1 MSAGV
6 GAGGSAGKRGLR
18 ALDPRPKL
26 LLMATVS
33 TLCMLTEGMVFLFA
47 EVAAL
52 LVLLAVGRADFA
64 LLWRRCRT
72 LVALIASLFVIQALF
87 AAPGS
92 YGTGLGGGAG
102 GGAGAAETAGA
113 AAMAD
118 PALINIGNISLV
130 HISGLFLAAMLALRL
145 IIIVVSA
152 QILLE
157 GEVRDYM
164 LAFTQMRLPY
174 ELAFMVVMG
183 LHFLPILRD
192 EAMSTYYCMQL
203 RGVAFRK
210 TSLPKKLKAYAGLC
224 LPVLVSTLRRADE
237 TSTAMELRGFRAMG
251 GRTYMRKLVMNRAD
265 VAALVLL
272 PAVFVTLFILLR

>member
-1 MSAGV
+1 MSV
-6 GAGGSAGKRGLR
+6 SANKRGLR
-18 ALDPRPKL
+18 SLDPRPKL

-33 TLCMLTEGMVFLFA
+33 TLCMLTENMVFLLA

-52 LVLLAVGRADFA
+52 LVVLAVGRADFA

-72 LVALIASLFVIQALF
+72 LIALIASLFVIQALF
-87 AAPGS
+87 AAPAAGGS
-92 YGTGLGGGAG
+92 WPGGADAQG
-102 GGAGAAETAGA
+102 TSGA
-113 AAMAD
+113 AALTD

-130 HISGLFLAAMLALRL
+130 HISGVYLAAMLALRL

-192 EAMSTYYCMQL
+192 EALSTYYCMQL

-237 TSTAMELRGFRAMG
+237 TSTAMELRGFRAMS
-251 GRTYMRKLVMNRAD
+251 GRTYMRKLTLKRTD
-265 VAALVLL
+265 IAALVLL
-272 PAVFVTLFILLR
+272 PAAFIILFVLLGWNN